1 MLYYTKESMEE
12 ISLKE
17 FEELL
22 SERSYSIVYYGQEDC
37 GACNTLLQEDH
48 LVCYEQNQ
56 TPRKFLR
63 IPEKAATDSWVLTG
77 DNQLYA
83 ISS

>member
-1 MLYYTKESMEE
+1 MKRIELSRTKKIILFFIFVLIMLLFFHCALLSTKESMEE

-37 GACNTLLQEDH
+37 GACNTLLP
-48 LVCYEQNQ
+48 YE
-56 TPRKFLR
+56 
-63 IPEKAATDSWVLTG
+63 
-77 DNQLYA
+77 
-83 ISS
+83 